1 MNRMRKVPALL
12 LAAALVLQG
21 FALPAG
27 AGEDLDRCGAVT
39 LEEKPPLG
47 EAGNWDEGPYVRRHN
62 IFLRERPEVF
72 ASGYLSG
79 RHFYVGFTRDV
90 CDNLRDF
97 RRGLPQ
103 RWRVRAFEADFTYRR
118 LRRAQHCV
126 TELFGHDWL
135 GISAVGVDVYR
146 NKTNV
151 MLERDTER
159 RRRYIRRR
167 CGASKGRILYFT
179 EGTVTP
185 E

>member
-1 MNRMRKVPALL
+1 MRKLPAIFIT
-12 LAAALVLQG
+12 AALALQG
-21 FALPAG
+21 LVLPAH
-27 AGEDLDRCGAVT
+27 AAENLDRCGAT
-39 LEEKPPLG
+39 TLG
-47 EAGNWDEGPYVRRHN
+47 EAPRPGKTGNWDDAPYVRRHN
-62 IFLRERPEVF
+62 RFLREQPDVF

-79 RHFYVGFTRDV
+79 RHFYVGFTHDV
-90 CDNLRDF
+90 CDNLQDF
-97 RRGLPQ
+97 RRGLPD
-103 RWRVRAFEADFTYRR
+103 RWRVRAFKADFTYRR

-126 TELFGHDWL
+126 TEMFGNEWL
-135 GISAVGVDVYR
+135 GISAVGTDVFR

-151 MLERDTER
+151 MLENNTER